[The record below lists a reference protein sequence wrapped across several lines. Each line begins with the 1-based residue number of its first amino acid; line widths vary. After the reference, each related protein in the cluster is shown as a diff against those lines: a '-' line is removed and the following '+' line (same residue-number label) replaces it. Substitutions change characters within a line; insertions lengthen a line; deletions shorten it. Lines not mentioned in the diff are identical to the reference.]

1 MESIDFGKRDRLARK
16 KNKEQQIVPNNVKW
30 KGLGQITQTFDV
42 GGGGSNKRWGM
53 KLKQCL
59 REIHM

>member
-42 GGGGSNKRWGM
+42 GGGGAIKGG
-53 KLKQCL
+53 
-59 REIHM
+59 E